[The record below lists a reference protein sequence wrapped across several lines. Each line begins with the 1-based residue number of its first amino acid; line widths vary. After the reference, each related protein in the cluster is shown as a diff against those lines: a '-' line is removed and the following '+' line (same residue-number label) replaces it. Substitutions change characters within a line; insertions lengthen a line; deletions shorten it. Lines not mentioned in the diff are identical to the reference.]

1 MAITSVARGAPTL
14 QNLGTMKDT
23 GKMNHHSRAD
33 AATARDVKMMG
44 ARDTVHIPVPE
55 DGVLQEQSTVFAG
68 SSAQAASVARGRAAL
83 QQQQPRSGLLALLPC
98 SCFGARPSADADDSD
113 SRAASAVPSSMAG
126 GAAAPAQQYGGAPR
140 SLGAGPS
147 GAAVS
152 RKLSRRT
159 SSARKWVS
167 LKRMGSSAYSDADW
181 FDALST
187 VGSDDHHAM
196 LAEVDAMSKE
206 LAPPTGPWVPDPPLA
221 FAVPN
226 MQFVPITGNLGLG
239 GWWEKDDDR
248 TTPPPLPIDVMLKAS
263 WIVQKSHNSVP
274 GVFVSGR
281 PTGPRRCCLDTCC
294 ADSCCRE
301 LPRHLPA
308 ACVCRLPLNCSLPA
322 PHVGSSEQD
331 VVARASRYQVLLHPA
346 ACLLSL
352 LLSRGS
358 LRPSRGTTNSQLTR
372 MDNKQPLTCRF
383 PPLSNFCLARA
394 HDCQALAAAV

>member
-274 GVFVSGR
+274 GVFFIENDKELTMMVKPRFVPPGFPRYQECYDKTQVEEKTWALRRDLKTGR
-281 PTGPRRCCLDTCC
+281 SYGRIFAAADGTIIFRVWTRGMFSNEVDVIVEEYLRFEEEGQVLVARQCCLDVKSGKR
-294 ADSCCRE
+294 AVQY
-301 LPRHLPA
+301 LVGRHWDE
-308 ACVCRLPLNCSLPA
+308 A
-322 PHVGSSEQD
+322 PKGSI
-331 VVARASRYQVLLHPA
+331 
-346 ACLLSL
+346 
-352 LLSRGS
+352 
-358 LRPSRGTTNSQLTR
+358 
-372 MDNKQPLTCRF
+372 
-383 PPLSNFCLARA
+383 
-394 HDCQALAAAV
+394 